1 VTRDDGPLA
10 RALAPLGRRAP
21 ATELTVLAVVPV
33 FAALAAA
40 GRSHAWMA
48 AAVAWM
54 VLVAGAASGARAD
67 RFAWL
72 VPGLLRAGEYA
83 LLLWIGLDAGFAL
96 IFALTLV
103 HYDLVYRPRH
113 LSATPVTR
121 WAGGWDG
128 RLVLAW
134 ILLAAGALPAGL
146 FALAGAIAALWLAGS
161 PLLRRQGDAA

>member
-1 VTRDDGPLA
+1 MIRDDGPLA

-21 ATELTVLAVVPV
+21 VTALALLAVLPPA
-33 FAALAAA
+33 AALAAA

-54 VLVAGAASGARAD
+54 VVLGGASGGARAD
-67 RFAWL
+67 RFDWL

-83 LLLWIGLDAGFAL
+83 LLLWIGLEAGFAV

-113 LSATPVTR
+113 LGTQPPGWT
-121 WAGGWDG
+121 GGWDG

-134 ILLAAGALPAGL
+134 ILLVAGALPAGL
-146 FALAGAIAALWLAGS
+146 YALAAALAALWLVGS
-161 PLLRRQGDAA
+161 PLIRQGDAA